1 MANLGLNGLMKML
14 KGPQEIETGYF
25 GQIVVVVEAAQRIAG
40 VAVFGQGTVVAV
52 EQLVVVAVVEQVAV
66 VSVQIA
72 AVAEQIAVVQ

>member
-1 MANLGLNGLMKML
+1 M
-14 KGPQEIETGYF
+14 GPQEIETGYF

-40 VAVFGQGTVVAV
+40 VAVVEQGTVVAV

>member
-40 VAVFGQGTVVAV
+40 VAVFEQGTVVAGD
-52 EQLVVVAVVEQVAV
+52 
-66 VSVQIA
+66 
-72 AVAEQIAVVQ
+72 